1 MTAMR
6 LFELTAYLDEYL
18 RISEIPDYPNALNGL
33 QVETDVE
40 IRRIAVAVDAS
51 EQAIAEAVR
60 NNCNLLIAHHGLFWG
75 GLQPVTGRL
84 YRKLNA
90 CLTGNLAVYGCHIP
104 LDLHPEVGNSA
115 VLLRAIGCEP
125 SGVWGDY
132 RGLKIGVWG
141 ELSVT
146 REALA
151 ASLETAL
158 GGSVRMIA
166 GGKERVLRV
175 GVITGAAANYIG
187 EAIALGLD
195 AFVTG
200 EGAHH
205 TYFDA
210 MEGGL
215 NLYFGGHYRTETWGV
230 RALAAHLEKKF
241 GLAWTFLDLPTG
253 L

>member
-1 MTAMR
+1 MR
-6 LFELTAYLDEYL
+6 LFELSQYLDEYL
-18 RISEIPDYPNALNGL
+18 RIGEIPDYPNALNGL
-33 QVETDVE
+33 QVETDSD
-40 IRRIAVAVDAS
+40 IRRIAVSVDAS
-51 EQAIAEAVR
+51 EQAIIEAVR
-60 NNCNLLIAHHGLFWG
+60 NKCDLLIAHHGLFWG
-75 GLQPVTGRL
+75 GLQPMTGRM

-90 CLTGNLAVYGCHIP
+90 CVIGKLAVYGCHIP

-125 SGVWGDY
+125 AGVWGDY

-141 ELSVT
+141 ELSLT
-146 REALA
+146 REGLA
-151 ASLETAL
+151 ARLDETL
-158 GGSVRMIA
+158 GGPVRMIA
-166 GGKERVLRV
+166 GGKERLSRV

-187 EAIALGLD
+187 EAISLGLD

-210 MEGGL
+210 MEGGI
-215 NLYFGGHYRTETWGV
+215 NVYYGGHYRTETWGV
-230 RALAAHLEKKF
+230 RALAEHLEEKF
-241 GLAWTFLDLPTG
+241 GLPWKFLDLPTG